1 MHKKDR
7 IYYDIIKTTVKLLG
21 LVPRNTGRIISDITG
36 RLWFLSDKRH
46 REVTIENISYAFAG
60 EINKKEARM
69 LAKKVFSHF
78 VMFAFEI
85 AWSLRID
92 LNDFHTYFTIK
103 GFDNFKNAYNK
114 NKGIIFLTGHIGVWE
129 LGTFFW
135 GKAGIPGNTVYRPI
149 KAAALNKFV
158 NDVRLRFGGHMFP
171 VKKALVHIKQALKN
185 KETLFL
191 LMDQS
196 TKSKRGSIVNFM
208 NRKTFANKGI
218 AMLAME
224 SHAPVVPLFIIRK
237 GAKYII
243 IIEPEIPLAATDN
256 EDENIEINTQNYTN
270 AIEKLVRQYPDQ
282 YFWLHNRWKYQPKS

>member
-1 MHKKDR
+1 MNKKNK
-7 IYYDIIKTTVKLLG
+7 IYYKIIKIIVRLAG
-21 LVPRNTGRIISDITG
+21 LIPRKTGKTLAKNMG
-36 RLWFLSDKRH
+36 HLWFLADKRH
-46 REVTIENISYAFAG
+46 RNITIENISYAFAD
-60 EINKKEARM
+60 EINKSEARI

-78 VMFAFEI
+78 VLFAFEI

-92 LNDFHTYFTIK
+92 LNDFHTHFTIK
-103 GFDNFKNAYNK
+103 GFDNFKTAYNK

-149 KAAALNKFV
+149 KAAALDKFV

-171 VKKALVHIKQALKN
+171 VKKALVHIKKALADR
-185 KETLFL
+185 ETLFL

-196 TKSKRGSIVNFM
+196 TKSRRGSVVNFM

-224 SHAPVVPLFIIRK
+224 SRAPVVPLFIIRK
-237 GAKYII
+237 GEKYEVII
-243 IIEPEIPLAATDN
+243 KPEISLAETDN
-256 EDENIEINTQNYTN
+256 EQKNIEINTQNYTN
-270 AIEKLVRQYPDQ
+270 AIEEVVRRYPDQ
-282 YFWLHNRWKYQPKS
+282 YFWLHNRWKYQP